1 MVGSGSPDSTAS
13 TIFTEF
19 ALSMG
24 TEDLFQTIIGIRR
37 RGELAQSIL
46 EEDAWEIPWQIC
58 PVQQEDLVPV
68 RPITEHL
75 QF

>member
-1 MVGSGSPDSTAS
+1 MDTG
-13 TIFTEF
+13 
-19 ALSMG
+19 
-24 TEDLFQTIIGIRR
+24 DLFQTIFGIQR
-37 RGELAQSIL
+37 RGELAESIL

-68 RPITEHL
+68 WPITEHL